1 MPALFS
7 EEVGEPMVFIW
18 VIAGVVCIGML
29 YIGMFIAV
37 AVVWGVIKGIG
48 DAWKYWVTR
57 WRYKLK

>member
-1 MPALFS
+1 
-7 EEVGEPMVFIW
+7 MVFIW